1 MWEAKGGVNAP
12 DLAHHIQFM
21 RDKFQGRQSPAARGD
36 HVPAHGSATRPV
48 PISATWSP
56 LAPHPGNVLYF
67 LFYLYFNI
75 FLVYFNIFLVYPSS
89 IIVIE
94 FPLSCLH
101 NPFFITASSYIF
113 ISNVLIMDLIGTTLI
128 RYFLSYIFLIVLNGA
143 FSPFSTIYSRFFF
156 DLSLSL
162 DYLWCFQYLF

>member
-56 LAPHPGNVLYF
+56 LAPHPGKTKNYF
-67 LFYLYFNI
+67 
-75 FLVYFNIFLVYPSS
+75 
-89 IIVIE
+89 
-94 FPLSCLH
+94 
-101 NPFFITASSYIF
+101 AR
-113 ISNVLIMDLIGTTLI
+113 DLKTHYNSQQENKEVQQTNLQA
-128 RYFLSYIFLIVLNGA
+128 VV
-143 FSPFSTIYSRFFF
+143 STN
-156 DLSLSL
+156 
-162 DYLWCFQYLF
+162 